1 MKKFWQSNKKIIR
14 FVFFVFF
21 VWTAVI
27 NLLDFVSPFTFI
39 TRREDFSYAEKEIL
53 NPPFFWKRA
62 SFDGIHYLDI
72 SRKGY
77 GVNQQVFFPLYPK
90 IIKEIT
96 PFFKGR
102 DLLAG
107 LFVSHLS
114 LFLLLFVFYKLILL
128 DFDHKVAQRTLI
140 FLMIFPTSF
149 FFGSVYTESLLLLFI
164 LGSFYAARKSSWLIA
179 GCFGFL
185 AANTRLIGIFLFPAL
200 LYEFWQ
206 QKKISSRQRRD
217 KFQISNLLFIFL
229 VPLGL
234 LSYMRFL
241 KINFQ
246 DSLMFIHSQPF
257 FGVSRSD
264 EKIVLLYQVFFRYL
278 KMIFTTKSDPLYFTV
293 WLELLVVVGFIYLL
307 LKSFSIK
314 IRLSYLVF
322 SVLTLLI
329 PTLIGTFSSLPRYV
343 LVLFPCFICLG
354 MVKSTKTRRAV
365 QIIFILSAIFSVV
378 LFFKGY
384 WIA

>member
-1 MKKFWQSNKKIIR
+1 MKKFWQNNKKIIG
-14 FVFFVFF
+14 FVFFVFL

-39 TRREDFSYAEKEIL
+39 SHREGFNYAEKEIL

-72 SRKGY
+72 SRRGY
-77 GVNQQVFFPLYPK
+77 GANQQGFFPLYPK
-90 IIKEIT
+90 IIKGIT

-149 FFGSVYTESLLLLFI
+149 FFGSVYTESLILFFI

-179 GCFGFL
+179 GMLGFL
-185 AANTRLIGIFLFPAL
+185 AAGTRLIGIFLFPAL

-206 QKKISSRQRRD
+206 QKKISTAKSAD
-217 KFQISNLLFIFL
+217 QISNLLFIFL

-246 DSLMFIHSQPF
+246 DPLMFIHSQPF

-278 KMIFTTKSDPLYFTV
+278 KMIFTTKLDPLYFTV
-293 WLELLVVVGFIYLL
+293 WLEFLVVVGFIFLL
-307 LKSFSIK
+307 IKSFIVK
-314 IRLSYLVF
+314 IRPSYLVF
-322 SVLTLLI
+322 SVLTLLT

-354 MVKSTKTRRAV
+354 MIKSTKTRRV
-365 QIIFILSAIFSVV
+365 IQIIFILSAIFSAV

>member
-1 MKKFWQSNKKIIR
+1 MKKFWQNNKKIIG
-14 FVFFVFF
+14 FVFFVFLI
-21 VWTAVI
+21 WTAAI
-27 NLLDFVSPFTFI
+27 NLLDFVSSFI
-39 TRREDFSYAEKEIL
+39 FIPHREGFNYTEKEIL

-72 SRKGY
+72 SRRGY
-77 GVNQQVFFPLYPK
+77 GTNQQVFFPLYPK
-90 IIKEIT
+90 IIKGIT

-114 LFLLLFVFYKLILL
+114 LFLLLFIFYKLILL

-149 FFGSVYTESLLLLFI
+149 FFGFVYTESLLLLFI

-185 AANTRLIGIFLFPAL
+185 AAGTRLIGIFLFPAL
-200 LYEFWQ
+200 LFEWWQ
-206 QKKISSRQRRD
+206 QHKI
-217 KFQISNLLFIFL
+217 KNLKLKIKNFIPL
-229 VPLGL
+229 LMVPLGL

-246 DSLMFIHSQPF
+246 DPLMFIHSQPF

-278 KMIFTTKSDPLYFTV
+278 KMIFTTKPDPLYFTV
-293 WLELLVVVGFIYLL
+293 WLEFLVVVGFIFLL
-307 LKSFSIK
+307 IKSFIVK
-314 IRLSYLVF
+314 IRPSYLVF
-322 SVLTLLI
+322 SVLTLLT

-354 MVKSTKTRRAV
+354 MIKSTKTRRV
-365 QIIFILSAIFSVV
+365 IQIIFILSAIFSAV

>member
-1 MKKFWQSNKKIIR
+1 MKKFWQSNKKIIG
-14 FVFFVFF
+14 FVFLVFF

-27 NLLDFVSPFTFI
+27 NLLDFVSLFTFI
-39 TRREDFSYAEKEIL
+39 PRREGFNYAEKEIL
-53 NPPFFWKRA
+53 NSPFFWKRA
-62 SFDGIHYLDI
+62 SFDGIHYLNI
-72 SRKGY
+72 SRGGY
-77 GVNQQVFFPLYPK
+77 GTNQQVFFPLYPK
-90 IIKEIT
+90 IIRGIT

-107 LFVSHLS
+107 LFTSHLS
-114 LFLLLFVFYKLILL
+114 LFLLLFIFYKLILL

-164 LGSFYAARKSSWLIA
+164 LGSFYAARRNNWLIA
-179 GCFGFL
+179 GVLGFL
-185 AANTRLIGIFLFPAL
+185 AASTRLIGIFLFPAL
-200 LYEFWQ
+200 IFEWWQ
-206 QKKISSRQRRD
+206 QKKISSAKSAD
-217 KFQISNLLFIFL
+217 QISNLLFIFL

-234 LSYMRFL
+234 LLYMRFL
-241 KINFQ
+241 KINFH
-246 DSLMFIHSQPF
+246 DPLMFIHNQPF

-264 EKIVLLYQVFFRYL
+264 GKIVLLYQVFFRYL
-278 KMIFTTKSDPLYFTV
+278 KMILTTKPDPLYFTV
-293 WLELLVVVGFIYLL
+293 WLELLVVIGFIFLL
-307 LKSFSIK
+307 IKSFIVK
-314 IRLSYLVF
+314 IRPSYLVF
-322 SVLTLLI
+322 SVLTLLT

-354 MVKSTKTRRAV
+354 MIKSTKTRRAI